1 MTRQEFTDR
10 LAARLAESLPPSAV
24 RSQVRYYEGYID
36 AEIRNG
42 KTEEEATAGLG
53 DPVLIARSILESPHS
68 EADFTV
74 SDGDAYEEGSYQGAN
89 QPGESGA
96 GDALTDTTPGGT
108 ENGSGRE
115 AAERGRTETAGCWHE
130 AEDSRTETAGSRHEA
145 EDSRAETAGSRHE
158 AEDSRT
164 ETVGSRAE
172 TADRRKETDSRTKP
186 ERNRVFRDDSGRPD
200 VGLIMVIVLAVI
212 VVVSLVRIAAGAAVP
227 VIPVLLLI
235 LALLL
240 VWFMYSG
247 RRRS

>member
-115 AAERGRTETAGCWHE
+115 AAERGRTETAG
-130 AEDSRTETAGSRHEA
+130 
-145 EDSRAETAGSRHE
+145 SRHE

>member
-145 EDSRAETAGSRHE
+145 EDSRAETAG
-158 AEDSRT
+158 
-164 ETVGSRAE
+164 GRAE

-186 ERNRVFRDDSGRPD
+186 ERGRVFRDDSGRPD
-200 VGLIMVIVLAVI
+200 IGLIMVIVLAVI

>member
-145 EDSRAETAGSRHE
+145 EDSRTETA
-158 AEDSRT
+158 
-164 ETVGSRAE
+164 GSRAE

>member
-115 AAERGRTETAGCWHE
+115 AAERGRTETAGSRNE
-130 AEDSRTETAGSRHEA
+130 AEDSRTETA
-145 EDSRAETAGSRHE
+145 
-158 AEDSRT
+158 
-164 ETVGSRAE
+164 GSRAE

>member
-145 EDSRAETAGSRHE
+145 EDRRAETAG
-158 AEDSRT
+158 
-164 ETVGSRAE
+164 GRAE

>member
-115 AAERGRTETAGCWHE
+115 AAE
-130 AEDSRTETAGSRHEA
+130 DSRTETAGSRHEA

-200 VGLIMVIVLAVI
+200 IGLIMVIVLAVI

>member
-115 AAERGRTETAGCWHE
+115 AAERGRTETAG
-130 AEDSRTETAGSRHEA
+130 
-145 EDSRAETAGSRHE
+145 DSRAETAGSRHE

-200 VGLIMVIVLAVI
+200 V
-212 VVVSLVRIAAGAAVP
+212 VVSLVRIAAGAAVP

>member
-145 EDSRAETAGSRHE
+145 EDSRTETAGSRHE
-158 AEDSRT
+158 AEDRRA
-164 ETVGSRAE
+164 ETAGGRAE

>member
-10 LAARLAESLPPSAV
+10 LAARLAGSLPPSAV

-115 AAERGRTETAGCWHE
+115 AAERGRTETAG
-130 AEDSRTETAGSRHEA
+130 
-145 EDSRAETAGSRHE
+145 SRHE

-164 ETVGSRAE
+164 ETAGSRAE

-200 VGLIMVIVLAVI
+200 IGLIMVIVLAVI

>member
-145 EDSRAETAGSRHE
+145 EDSRAETAGSR
-158 AEDSRT
+158 
-164 ETVGSRAE
+164 AE

>member
-115 AAERGRTETAGCWHE
+115 AAERGRTETAGSRHE

-145 EDSRAETAGSRHE
+145 EDRRAETAG
-158 AEDSRT
+158 
-164 ETVGSRAE
+164 GRAE

-200 VGLIMVIVLAVI
+200 IGLIMVIVLAVI

-227 VIPVLLLI
+227 VIPVLLLL

>member
-145 EDSRAETAGSRHE
+145 EDSRAETA
-158 AEDSRT
+158 
-164 ETVGSRAE
+164 
-172 TADRRKETDSRTKP
+172 DRRKETDSRTKP
-186 ERNRVFRDDSGRPD
+186 ERGRVFRDDSGRPD

>member
-115 AAERGRTETAGCWHE
+115 AAERGRTETAG
-130 AEDSRTETAGSRHEA
+130 
-145 EDSRAETAGSRHE
+145 SRHE

-164 ETVGSRAE
+164 ETAGSRAE

-240 VWFMYSG
+240 VWFMYPG

>member
-186 ERNRVFRDDSGRPD
+186 ERGRVFRDDSGRPD

>member
-130 AEDSRTETAGSRHEA
+130 AEDSRTETAGSR
-145 EDSRAETAGSRHE
+145 
-158 AEDSRT
+158 
-164 ETVGSRAE
+164 AE

>member
-115 AAERGRTETAGCWHE
+115 AAERGRTETAGSRHE

-145 EDSRAETAGSRHE
+145 EDRRAETAG
-158 AEDSRT
+158 
-164 ETVGSRAE
+164 GRAE

-200 VGLIMVIVLAVI
+200 IGLIMVIVLAVI

>member
-115 AAERGRTETAGCWHE
+115 AAERGRTETAGSRHE

-145 EDSRAETAGSRHE
+145 EDSRTETA
-158 AEDSRT
+158 
-164 ETVGSRAE
+164 GSRAE

>member
-115 AAERGRTETAGCWHE
+115 AAERGRTETAG
-130 AEDSRTETAGSRHEA
+130 
-145 EDSRAETAGSRHE
+145 DSRAETAGSRHE

-200 VGLIMVIVLAVI
+200 HGDRAGCHCGRVARPHRSRSSRSGDSGASADPGL
-212 VVVSLVRIAAGAAVP
+212 AAGLVHVFRKTP
-227 VIPVLLLI
+227 VVRP
-235 LALLL
+235 
-240 VWFMYSG
+240 
-247 RRRS
+247 RRRVH

>member
-115 AAERGRTETAGCWHE
+115 AAERGRTETAG
-130 AEDSRTETAGSRHEA
+130 
-145 EDSRAETAGSRHE
+145 SRHE

-164 ETVGSRAE
+164 ETAGSRAE

-200 VGLIMVIVLAVI
+200 IGLIMVIVLAVI

>member
-96 GDALTDTTPGGT
+96 GDALTDTTPGRT

>member
-108 ENGSGRE
+108 G
-115 AAERGRTETAGCWHE
+115 
-130 AEDSRTETAGSRHEA
+130 
-145 EDSRAETAGSRHE
+145 
-158 AEDSRT
+158 
-164 ETVGSRAE
+164 RAE

>member
-130 AEDSRTETAGSRHEA
+130 AEDSRTETAGSR
-145 EDSRAETAGSRHE
+145 
-158 AEDSRT
+158 
-164 ETVGSRAE
+164 AE

-240 VWFMYSG
+240 VWFMYPG

>member
-115 AAERGRTETAGCWHE
+115 AAERGRTETAGSWHE

>member
-145 EDSRAETAGSRHE
+145 EDRRAETAG
-158 AEDSRT
+158 
-164 ETVGSRAE
+164 GRAE

-200 VGLIMVIVLAVI
+200 IGLIMVIVLAVI

>member
-145 EDSRAETAGSRHE
+145 EDSRAETAG
-158 AEDSRT
+158 
-164 ETVGSRAE
+164 GRAE

-186 ERNRVFRDDSGRPD
+186 ERGRVFRDDSGRPD

>member
-115 AAERGRTETAGCWHE
+115 AAERGRTETAG
-130 AEDSRTETAGSRHEA
+130 SRN
-145 EDSRAETAGSRHE
+145 E

-200 VGLIMVIVLAVI
+200 IGLIMVIVLAVI

>member
-115 AAERGRTETAGCWHE
+115 AAERGRTETAGSRNE

-145 EDSRAETAGSRHE
+145 EDSRTETA
-158 AEDSRT
+158 
-164 ETVGSRAE
+164 GSRAE

-200 VGLIMVIVLAVI
+200 IGLIMVIVLAVI

>member
-130 AEDSRTETAGSRHEA
+130 AEDSRT
-145 EDSRAETAGSRHE
+145 
-158 AEDSRT
+158 
-164 ETVGSRAE
+164 GSRAE

>member
-115 AAERGRTETAGCWHE
+115 AAERGRTETAG
-130 AEDSRTETAGSRHEA
+130 SRHEA
-145 EDSRAETAGSRHE
+145 EDRRAETAG
-158 AEDSRT
+158 
-164 ETVGSRAE
+164 GRAE

-200 VGLIMVIVLAVI
+200 IGLIMVIVLAVI

>member
-115 AAERGRTETAGCWHE
+115 AAERGRTETAGSRHE

-145 EDSRAETAGSRHE
+145 EDSRTETAGSRHE
-158 AEDSRT
+158 AEDRRA
-164 ETVGSRAE
+164 ETAGGRAE

>member
-115 AAERGRTETAGCWHE
+115 AAERGRTETAG
-130 AEDSRTETAGSRHEA
+130 SRHEA
-145 EDSRAETAGSRHE
+145 EDRRAETAG
-158 AEDSRT
+158 
-164 ETVGSRAE
+164 GRAE

>member
-115 AAERGRTETAGCWHE
+115 AAERGRTETAGSRHE

-145 EDSRAETAGSRHE
+145 EDRRAETAG
-158 AEDSRT
+158 
-164 ETVGSRAE
+164 GRAE

>member
-235 LALLL
+235 LAVLL

>member
-115 AAERGRTETAGCWHE
+115 AAERGRTETADSRHE

-145 EDSRAETAGSRHE
+145 EDRRAETAG
-158 AEDSRT
+158 
-164 ETVGSRAE
+164 GRAE

>member
-186 ERNRVFRDDSGRPD
+186 
-200 VGLIMVIVLAVI
+200 
-212 VVVSLVRIAAGAAVP
+212 
-227 VIPVLLLI
+227 
-235 LALLL
+235 
-240 VWFMYSG
+240 
-247 RRRS
+247 

>member
-115 AAERGRTETAGCWHE
+115 AAERGRTETAGSRHE

-145 EDSRAETAGSRHE
+145 EDSRAETAG
-158 AEDSRT
+158 
-164 ETVGSRAE
+164 GRAE

-200 VGLIMVIVLAVI
+200 IGLIMVIVLAVI

>member
-96 GDALTDTTPGGT
+96 GDALTDTTPGGK
-108 ENGSGRE
+108 
-115 AAERGRTETAGCWHE
+115 
-130 AEDSRTETAGSRHEA
+130 
-145 EDSRAETAGSRHE
+145 
-158 AEDSRT
+158 
-164 ETVGSRAE
+164 
-172 TADRRKETDSRTKP
+172 RRKE
-186 ERNRVFRDDSGRPD
+186 
-200 VGLIMVIVLAVI
+200 A
-212 VVVSLVRIAAGAAVP
+212 
-227 VIPVLLLI
+227 
-235 LALLL
+235 
-240 VWFMYSG
+240 G
-247 RRRS
+247 RRRRAAGMRRKTAGRRRRAAGMRRKTAGQRQRAAGMRRKTAGRRRWAAGRRRRTAGKRQTAGRNRSGTACSATTADGRTSG

>member
-115 AAERGRTETAGCWHE
+115 AAERGRTETAG
-130 AEDSRTETAGSRHEA
+130 
-145 EDSRAETAGSRHE
+145 
-158 AEDSRT
+158 
-164 ETVGSRAE
+164 
-172 TADRRKETDSRTKP
+172 
-186 ERNRVFRDDSGRPD
+186 
-200 VGLIMVIVLAVI
+200 LA
-212 VVVSLVRIAAGAAVP
+212 
-227 VIPVLLLI
+227 
-235 LALLL
+235 
-240 VWFMYSG
+240 
-247 RRRS
+247 